1 MLLESIERASLAGV
15 VDEDLELV
23 TACENSRANAVDS
36 LEASVA
42 LAGATC
48 PIIELVE
55 STALTGLFIQLETWV
70 TLLAQIAKVASV
82 AVDQD
87 QRTHDTLVS
96 LLETIGIA
104 LGTHIVDEYGSLVA
118 VGDDP
123 APADSIDPLV
133 AINAVTHTPP

>member
-1 MLLESIERASLAGV
+1 MLLESTGRALLAGV
-15 VDEDLELV
+15 VDEDLELATV
-23 TACENSRANAVDS
+23 CENSRANTVDS

-48 PIIELVE
+48 PIIERVE
-55 STALTGLFIQLETWV
+55 STALAGLFIQRETWV
-70 TLLAQIAKVASV
+70 TLLAQIANIASV
-82 AVDQD
+82 AVGQD

-96 LLETIGIA
+96 LLESIGSA
-104 LGTHIVDEYGSLVA
+104 LGAHIVDEYGSLVA

-123 APADSIDPLV
+123 APTDSIDPLV